1 MRIIRCRKRFT
12 FLGFANPPSSVNRRG
27 GGMSATI
34 EQAHGLDK
42 TDIGRADTKWCA
54 RRVTMLQRSA
64 IPHFHGVSGH
74 FSCLCRIMKRCEL
87 QQVLQRATACY
98 RAVAWLASRNLHGT
112 LLAIICVL
120 ERIFAFLGCKCKDA
134 AAQTVAE
141 LRHLGGGDVSS
152 RLCSGC
158 TKSHTGVSENRGP
171 PHLSKVPSF

>member
-1 MRIIRCRKRFT
+1 MQVRVVRCMRIIRCRKRFT

-141 LRHLGGGDVSS
+141 LRHLGGWR
-152 RLCSGC
+152 RLFTFVLGLH
-158 TKSHTGVSENRGP
+158 KK
-171 PHLSKVPSF
+171 PHRSFGK